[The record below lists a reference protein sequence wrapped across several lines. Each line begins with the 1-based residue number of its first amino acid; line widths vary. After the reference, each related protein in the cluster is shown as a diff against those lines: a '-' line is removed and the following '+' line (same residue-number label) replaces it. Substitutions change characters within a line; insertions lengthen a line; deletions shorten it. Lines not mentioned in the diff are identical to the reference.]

1 MDKME
6 VPSALHKSSARYL
19 KWICD
24 SALPVWAARGWDERR
39 GGFVER
45 LNLDGT
51 PDIEAMRRVRT
62 QARQVY
68 VYAHAHAL
76 GWFDGKTLALKGF
89 DYLVDKAWQTGGAG
103 GWVMRLNPDGS
114 VADKTC
120 DLYEQA
126 FALLALSHVYRLT
139 GDTQVKSLVGDTL
152 NYIDET
158 LGHTGGG
165 WREAEPDRMLRRQNP
180 HMHMFEASLALH
192 EAFGGQSHLAR
203 AGNILRLMRDHW
215 LFASGGLRE
224 VFNTDWSPLSGSEG
238 RKTEPGHQFEWVWLL
253 DRYAALAGEETG
265 PEVSCLYA
273 FAKAYGRSPVSGLI
287 VSAVRDD
294 GVVLDGSAR
303 TWQQTE
309 YLKAALVQGR
319 TGRSGGWNSAQDA
332 LHQLFTKFIKP
343 APTGCWVDA
352 FDAAGNPAVSNITAS
367 TLYHLLVAAVEAD
380 RVLGRQGA
388 AELRIV
394 K

>member
-1 MDKME
+1 MTAPKTLIDT
-6 VPSALHKSSARYL
+6 SARF
-19 KWICD
+19 CD
-24 SALPVWAARGWDERR
+24 WMRDAALPVWAEAGWDNQR
-39 GGFVER
+39 GGFYER
-45 LNLDGT
+45 LNIDGT
-51 PDIEAMRRVRT
+51 PDADAERRVRS

-68 VYAHAHAL
+68 VYAHAHEL
-76 GWFDGKTLALKGF
+76 GWYDGKALALKGF

-103 GWVMRLNPDGS
+103 GWVMRLDPDGS

-139 GDTQVKSLVGDTL
+139 GDAQVKSLARDTL
-152 NYIDET
+152 GYIDET
-158 LGHTGGG
+158 LGHTAGG
-165 WREAEPDRMLRRQNP
+165 WREAEPDRKPRRQNP

-215 LFASGGLRE
+215 LFPSGGLRE
-224 VFNTDWSPLSGSEG
+224 VFNPDWSPLTGPEG

-253 DRYAALAGEETG
+253 ERYAALSGEETG
-265 PEVSCLYA
+265 PEVSSLYA
-273 FAKAYGRSPVSGLI
+273 FAKAYGRSPTTGLI

-309 YLKAALVQGR
+309 HLKAALVQGQ
-319 TGRSGGWNSAQDA
+319 TGRSGGWGSAQDA
-332 LHQLFTKFIKP
+332 LHQLFTKFLKP
-343 APTGCWVDA
+343 APTGCWIDA
-352 FDAAGNPAVSNITAS
+352 YDAAGNPAVKTITSS
-367 TLYHLLVAAVEAD
+367 TLYHLLVAAVETD
-380 RVLGRQGA
+380 RVLGREDA
-388 AELRIV
+388 ASLRVV